1 MNDQRGNR
9 DASGDLVAR
18 DARCVWHPYTQHQLE
33 AAPLPVASASGAR
46 LRLHD
51 GRELVDAISSW
62 WTCLHGH
69 GEPQLVEALRA
80 QAARLDH
87 VLFAGATHEP
97 AVRLAE
103 ELVRRAPRGLSRV
116 FYSDDGSTAV
126 EVALKLVRQHWV
138 QHGESQRAVFVALE
152 CGYHGDTFGA
162 MAVGDPDPF
171 FRAFEPLLFRVERA
185 SIEAGALEALVA
197 RLGSSCAG
205 VIVEPLVQGAGGM
218 RMHAPEFLRAVRATC
233 DRHGV
238 PLIADE
244 VMTGFGRTGELFAC
258 AKAGIEPDLLCVAK
272 GLTGGMLPLAA
283 TLCREPLYA
292 SFLHADRSKAFFH
305 GHSFTANPIACAVA
319 LASLALVDERDTP
332 RRLDALGASIE
343 RELAA
348 ALGARAAD
356 LALRRCG
363 GIVALDLPGDSSGGG
378 AGYLST
384 RALALRAL
392 AIERGVLLR
401 PLGNVVYA
409 MPPACTSAEDASR
422 IARAMLALV
431 DPGR

>member
-1 MNDQRGNR
+1 MTDRR
-9 DASGDLVAR
+9 LDPAAAAELVAR
-18 DARCVWHPYTQHQLE
+18 DARCVWHPYTQHRLE
-33 AAPLPVASASGAR
+33 HAPLAIDSARGAL
-46 LRLHD
+46 LRLAD

-69 GEPQLVEALRA
+69 GEPRLVEALRA

-103 ELVRRAPRGLSRV
+103 ELVRRAPHGLTRV

-126 EVALKLVRQHWV
+126 EVALKLVRQQWV
-138 QHGESQRAVFVALE
+138 QRGEDARRVFVALE
-152 CGYHGDTFGA
+152 GGYHGDTFGA

-171 FRAFEPLLFRVERA
+171 FRAWQPLLFEVARVPVDA
-185 SIEAGALEALVA
+185 TALADQIA
-197 RLGSSCAG
+197 RLGARCAG

-218 RMHAPEFLRAVRATC
+218 RMHSNAYLRAARKLC
-233 DRHGV
+233 DEYGL

-258 AKAGIEPDLLCVAK
+258 TKAGVEPDLLCLAK

-283 TLCREPLYA
+283 TLCREPLFE
-292 SFLHADRSKAFFH
+292 SFLHTDRSKAFFH

-319 LASLALVDERDTP
+319 LESLALIDERDTP
-332 RRLDALGASIE
+332 RRLALLGERLEGRLSQHLAGRASE
-343 RELAA
+343 
-348 ALGARAAD
+348 

-363 GIVALDLPGDSSGGG
+363 GIVAFDLPTVDP
-378 AGYLST
+378 GYLSA
-384 RALALRAL
+384 RALELRRRAV
-392 AIERGVLLR
+392 ERGALLR
-401 PLGNVVYA
+401 PLGSVVYA
-409 MPPACTSAEDASR
+409 MPPACTSDSELDV
-422 IARAMLALV
+422 IADAMLALAA
-431 DPGR
+431 DA